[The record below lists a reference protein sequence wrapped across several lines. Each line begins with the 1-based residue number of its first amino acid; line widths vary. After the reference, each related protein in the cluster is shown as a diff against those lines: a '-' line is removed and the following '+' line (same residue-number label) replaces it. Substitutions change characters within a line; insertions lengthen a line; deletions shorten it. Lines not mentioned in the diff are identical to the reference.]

1 MDIHIGAAERG
12 NEKEKERIGRGRAL
26 MRGHNEVGGWH
37 RLASLDCPQDPD
49 RISPRSSPR
58 RASRPFSTSDIP
70 PQPLR
75 PQEPSQ
81 ADTKPIRAKRWEHYH
96 IAFFAEILTTV
107 YTHNHHVWGILR
119 PMQDFLHSF
128 LFFSLTRKH
137 CLQLASKRERD
148 GDIIID
154 IAGGSD
160 DGLGP
165 FSKPCIR
172 LSDRARAT
180 TTGREKEGKSYGT
193 NLYVISCEK
202 KEFHAETGSFKVK
215 DITNFIK
222 KDFGEDMLNS
232 IVADVAGIT
241 VASSVVAVHPKVSVV
256 RTAVLG
262 CRQQGWMQHSWRMGQ
277 WRGIPEFYT
286 STRRTRG
293 ARTLDSRGDLDLV
306 SLRWLAGTPAAS
318 VVAHGKVSVVEEAG
332 DYHYLLEIRFLPA
345 LGFWIPFSE

>member
-1 MDIHIGAAERG
+1 MDIHIDEAERG
-12 NEKEKERIGRGRAL
+12 NEKGKERIGRGRAL

-107 YTHNHHVWGILR
+107 YTHNHHVW
-119 PMQDFLHSF
+119 DFLHSF
-128 LFFSLTRKH
+128 LFFSLSRNR
-137 CLQLASKRERD
+137 CLQLASKKKNLLVALSYSHGYVCTTPSFLAKQHANRLHTHRKFLVRGPLDNSMSLGEKIMLDISKRERD
-148 GDIIID
+148 DDIIID

-180 TTGREKEGKSYGT
+180 TTGREKEGKSYRT

-202 KEFHAETGSFKVK
+202 KEFHAETGSFKVQN
-215 DITNFIK
+215 IG
-222 KDFGEDMLNS
+222 GE
-232 IVADVAGIT
+232 G
-241 VASSVVAVHPKVSVV
+241 
-256 RTAVLG
+256 G
-262 CRQQGWMQHSWRMGQ
+262 
-277 WRGIPEFYT
+277 T
-286 STRRTRG
+286 STLMEEKLRRRTG
-293 ARTLDSRGDLDLV
+293 EARMSSLYWREREKGRKRKRREMAGSDRELDEERKGRESQE
-306 SLRWLAGTPAAS
+306 
-318 VVAHGKVSVVEEAG
+318 VEEVG
-332 DYHYLLEIRFLPA
+332 GGGR
-345 LGFWIPFSE
+345 

>member
-1 MDIHIGAAERG
+1 MDIHIGEAVRG
-12 NEKEKERIGRGRAL
+12 NEKGKESIGRGRAL

-58 RASRPFSTSDIP
+58 RSSRPFSTSDIS

-107 YTHNHHVWGILR
+107 YTHNHHVWNISYS
-119 PMQDFLHSF
+119 MQA
-128 LFFSLTRKH
+128 RNH
-137 CLQLASKRERD
+137 CLQLAVRELNNNMSLGEKIILDISKRERD

-165 FSKPCIR
+165 FS
-172 LSDRARAT
+172 
-180 TTGREKEGKSYGT
+180 
-193 NLYVISCEK
+193 
-202 KEFHAETGSFKVK
+202 
-215 DITNFIK
+215 
-222 KDFGEDMLNS
+222 LNS

-241 VASSVVAVHPKVSVV
+241 VASSVIAVHPKMSVV

-262 CRQQGWMQHSWRMGQ
+262 CCQQGWMQHSRRMGQ

-293 ARTLDSRGDLDLV
+293 ARTLDSRGGLDLV

-318 VVAHGKVSVVEEAG
+318 VVARGKVSVVEEAG

-345 LGFWIPFSE
+345 LGFWIPFSEHLNISMFKSFSILKRNHEQNQSSNITY